1 MKILSLLISFV
12 FIGGLVKAQVGP
24 PPMYPNDQRAQNIEA
39 LKVAFISRDL
49 NLTPYEA
56 ERFWPLYNQ
65 YSNELQ
71 IAFRDNMNVIDRDE
85 RVLNIRKHYNAL
97 FIRIIGPERT
107 NNMFGAEARFRQL
120 LIRAMRRQQHIQPNR
135 PPGRFYYRQN

>member
-12 FIGGLVKAQVGP
+12 FITGLAKAQVGP
-24 PPMYPNDQRAQNIEA
+24 PPMDPGMQRAQNIEA
-39 LKVAFISRDL
+39 LKVAFISREL

-71 IAFRDNMNVIDRDE
+71 IAFRYNANVIDRDE

-97 FIRIIGPERT
+97 FIRVIGPERT
-107 NNMFGAEARFRQL
+107 NNMFDAEARFRQL
-120 LIRAMRRQQHIQPNR
+120 LIRAMRRQQRVQPNR
-135 PPGRFYYRQN
+135 PGRFYYRQN

>member
-1 MKILSLLISFV
+1 MKILSLLISFIFV
-12 FIGGLVKAQVGP
+12 VGLAKAQQIGP
-24 PPMYPNDQRAQNIEA
+24 PPMDPQVQRAQNIEA
-39 LKVAFISRDL
+39 LKVAFISREL

-71 IAFRDNMNVIDRDE
+71 IAFRYNANVIDRDE

-107 NNMFGAEARFRQL
+107 NNMFDAEARFRQL
-120 LIRAMRRQQHIQPNR
+120 LIRAMRRQQHMQPNR
-135 PPGRFYYRQN
+135 PGRFFYRQN